1 MATSA
6 TSRKA
11 YEVITEPQKVKN
23 DTDDMLTV
31 NTESSA
37 TATKKSKGIKIKK
50 RWGNNK
56 KGKAD
61 EARDEVEENTG
72 ASAVDTP
79 APTEQEEEERDGV
92 SEQEPTGKKLE
103 ERIKDREDELL
114 ASKKA
119 SSSVRSPNLSIFS
132 QVNNILPELDCLC
145 SRVEKTQELCSPVMK
160 EVTNELA
167 SIINDDEDESLLRE
181 NSTNGTYQEELSDT
195 SWGKPYSALEN
206 NDVNGQGQA
215 LPTWLSREA
224 ICAGADKLDKLI
236 SCGSAAILNVIDKDS
251 AARRAKD
258 ILSKEGFVK
267 EVHSWPLTTRD
278 ANTKAVAV
286 EHKVHMAL
294 EKAKKEYQHEKEIS
308 EMKIVAQ
315 GDELKHLEESLD
327 REKQDNNM
335 FSEEIAQLKKGISD
349 AIARQQELDDEA
361 RLAKEDAESRI
372 NVKCEELKS
381 LEEKLKFETMESTA
395 LNSQIANL
403 KAEILATKNQI
414 VSADEQAARVKEE
427 RDLQI
432 QAQAEKIHK
441 LESTNEVEHQLNLDL
456 TSQLVQLKE
465 ELAKVRETKETD
477 DSKKDAEVQRMEQVI
492 SDLKQEMR
500 KSLKVDLENEKRF
513 KEEEA
518 LMSALHNKIDQVN
531 KEEASTLQEKHQ
543 HEEDDVVQE
552 LELPPPRN
560 KKQKWLSKVGRLRS
574 RLPVTKQVA
583 MDSNSVSTRS
593 SSPGVVADV
602 SEGSVQEASVQ
613 EASVQEASV
622 QEESI
627 TEESIQESQ
636 DDVPG
641 SVQEASTK
649 EESIKMPS
657 IQESQDDVISTI
669 VKEFSTFDCGTLES
683 SVLGESTQAEYGNGY
698 YSTSYSERNDTQ
710 SIETKST
717 TSEERNGWNNW
728 WGLA

>member
-31 NTESSA
+31 DTESSA
-37 TATKKSKGIKIKK
+37 TATKKSKGIRIKK

-61 EARDEVEENTG
+61 EVRDEVEEKTG

-79 APTEQEEEERDGV
+79 APTEQNVVEEEEERDGV
-92 SEQEPTGKKLE
+92 SEQKPTRKKLE

-119 SSSVRSPNLSIFS
+119 SSSVRSPNLSIFT

-145 SRVEKTQELCSPVMK
+145 SRVEKTQELCSPVME

-251 AARRAKD
+251 AARRVKD
-258 ILSKEGFVK
+258 ILSKEGIVK
-267 EVHSWPLTTRD
+267 EAHSWPLTTRD

-372 NVKCEELKS
+372 NVKCAELQS

-441 LESTNEVEHQLNLDL
+441 LESINLVEHQLNLDL

-465 ELAKVRETKETD
+465 ELANVRETKETD
-477 DSKKDAEVQRMEQVI
+477 DSKKEAELQRLEQVI
-492 SDLKQEMR
+492 SDLK
-500 KSLKVDLENEKRF
+500 LDLENEKRS

-531 KEEASTLQEKHQ
+531 NEASTLSQEKHQ
-543 HEEDDVVQE
+543 QE
-552 LELPPPRN
+552 LELPPVPSPRN

-593 SSPGVVADV
+593 SSPGVVAGV
-602 SEGSVQEASVQ
+602 SDG
-613 EASVQEASV
+613 SVQEASV

-627 TEESIQESQ
+627 MGASIQESQ
-636 DDVPG
+636 DD
-641 SVQEASTK
+641 
-649 EESIKMPS
+649 
-657 IQESQDDVISTI
+657 
-669 VKEFSTFDCGTLES
+669 DCGTTES
-683 SVLGESTQAEYGNGY
+683 SVLGESTQADGNG
-698 YSTSYSERNDTQ
+698 YSTSYSERTDTQ
-710 SIETKST
+710 SIETKS

>member
-31 NTESSA
+31 DTESSA
-37 TATKKSKGIKIKK
+37 TATKKSKGIRIKK

-61 EARDEVEENTG
+61 EVRDEVEEKTG

-79 APTEQEEEERDGV
+79 APTEQNVVEEEEERDGV
-92 SEQEPTGKKLE
+92 SEQEPTRKKLE

-119 SSSVRSPNLSIFS
+119 SSSVRSPNLSIFT

-145 SRVEKTQELCSPVMK
+145 SRVEKTQELCSPVME

-181 NSTNGTYQEELSDT
+181 NSTNGTYQDELSDT

-251 AARRAKD
+251 AARRVKD
-258 ILSKEGFVK
+258 ILSKEGIVK
-267 EVHSWPLTTRD
+267 EVHLWPLTTRD

-286 EHKVHMAL
+286 DHKVHMAL

-372 NVKCEELKS
+372 NVKCAELQS

-427 RDLQI
+427 KDLQI

-441 LESTNEVEHQLNLDL
+441 LESINLVEHQLNLDL

-465 ELAKVRETKETD
+465 ELANVRETKETD
-477 DSKKDAEVQRMEQVI
+477 DSKKEAELQRLEQVI
-492 SDLKQEMR
+492 SDLK
-500 KSLKVDLENEKRF
+500 LDLENEKRS

-518 LMSALHNKIDQVN
+518 LMSALHNKIDQVD
-531 KEEASTLQEKHQ
+531 KEESTLQEEVSQ
-543 HEEDDVVQE
+543 S
-552 LELPPPRN
+552 LPSPRN

-602 SEGSVQEASVQ
+602 SDG
-613 EASVQEASV
+613 SVQEASV

-627 TEESIQESQ
+627 MGASIQESQ
-636 DDVPG
+636 DD
-641 SVQEASTK
+641 A
-649 EESIKMPS
+649 
-657 IQESQDDVISTI
+657 ISTN
-669 VKEFSTFDCGTLES
+669 VKEFSTFDCGTTES
-683 SVLGESTQAEYGNGY
+683 SVLGESTQADGSG
-698 YSTSYSERNDTQ
+698 YSTSYSERTDTQ
-710 SIETKST
+710 SIETKS

>member
-1 MATSA
+1 MATTA

-31 NTESSA
+31 DTESSA
-37 TATKKSKGIKIKK
+37 TATKKSKGIRIKK

-61 EARDEVEENTG
+61 EARDEVEENSG
-72 ASAVDTP
+72 ASAEY
-79 APTEQEEEERDGV
+79 APTERNVVEEEGERDGV

-119 SSSVRSPNLSIFS
+119 SSVRSPNLSIFT

-286 EHKVHMAL
+286 DHKVHMAL

-372 NVKCEELKS
+372 NVKCEELQS

-465 ELAKVRETKETD
+465 ELANVRETKETD
-477 DSKKDAEVQRMEQVI
+477 DSKKDAEVRRLEQVI
-492 SDLKQEMR
+492 SDLK
-500 KSLKVDLENEKRF
+500 VDLEHEKRF

-602 SEGSVQEASVQ
+602 SEASVQEASVQ

-636 DDVPG
+636 DDVSGIPDPG

-717 TSEERNGWNNW
+717 SEERNGWNNW